1 MDVFFIIG
9 EDVLEKYNSFWDRV
23 ISYVKKL
30 FDTELVYN

>member
-1 MDVFFIIG
+1 MDVFFIIV

-30 FDTELVYN
+30 FDAELVYN